1 MEVVNSRIRF
11 GGWVRHVF
19 LAIQTYDDRSDLFS
33 HRCPTSSLS
42 HGFALSKNREEFL
55 RERAFQGLDEGD

>member
-1 MEVVNSRIRF
+1 MEVVNSRTRF

-19 LAIQTYDDRSDLFS
+19 LAIKTCDRSDVFS
-33 HRCPTSSLS
+33 HRCPASSLS

-55 RERAFQGLDEGD
+55 RERAFQELDEGD